1 MNPLGMM
8 KPLGILGGTFD
19 PVHHGHLRLAIE
31 ITEAVDMDA
40 VRLVPLYLPPH
51 REPPAA
57 PAALRLCML
66 NTAVAG
72 TPNLTVDDRELR
84 RARVS
89 YTVETLAE
97 LRRECPG
104 RPLCLILGM
113 DAFSG
118 LEGWHRWREIIGLA
132 HLAVARRPGSVLP
145 PFGPIHDVLD
155 RHGVTDPSGLHR
167 REAGCL
173 LIRDVPALDISA
185 SAIRARIAAG
195 RSPRHLL
202 PDAVLDLIERN
213 SLYRETAK

>member
-1 MNPLGMM
+1 M
-8 KPLGILGGTFD
+8 KPVGILGGTFD

-31 ITEAVDMDA
+31 MAEALDLA
-40 VRLVPLYLPPH
+40 EVRLIPLYIPPH
-51 REPPAA
+51 REPPTA

-66 NTAVAG
+66 DVAVAD
-72 TPNLTVDDRELR
+72 TPPLTVDDRELR

-89 YTVETLAE
+89 YTVETLAG
-97 LRRECPG
+97 LRGDLPG

-113 DAFSG
+113 DAFAG
-118 LEGWHRWREIIGLA
+118 LEGWQGWREIIGLA
-132 HLAVARRPGSVLP
+132 HLAVAKRPGSALAP
-145 PFGPIHDVLD
+145 SGPIQDLLD
-155 RHGVTDPSGLHR
+155 RHGVTDPSDLHR

-202 PDAVLDLIERN
+202 PDAVLELIERN

>member
-1 MNPLGMM
+1 M
-8 KPLGILGGTFD
+8 KPLGILGGSFD

-31 ITEAVDMDA
+31 MAEALDLGE

-57 PAALRLCML
+57 PAVLRLCML
-66 NTAVAG
+66 KAAVAD
-72 TPNLTVDDRELR
+72 TPPLTMDDRELR

-97 LRRECPG
+97 LRGDLPG

-113 DAFSG
+113 DAFAG
-118 LEGWHRWREIIGLA
+118 LEGWQRWREIIGLA
-132 HLAVARRPGSVLP
+132 HLAVAQRPGSVLSP
-145 PFGPIHDVLD
+145 SGALRDLLD
-155 RHGVTDPSGLHR
+155 RHGVTDPSDLHR

-173 LIRDVPALDISA
+173 LIHDVPMLDISA

-202 PDAVLDLIERN
+202 PDAVLELIERN

>member
-1 MNPLGMM
+1 M

-19 PVHHGHLRLAIE
+19 PIHHGHLRLAIE
-31 ITEAVDMDA
+31 MAEALDLA
-40 VRLVPLYLPPH
+40 EVRLVPLYLPPH
-51 REPPAA
+51 REPPTA
-57 PAALRLCML
+57 PPALRLRML
-66 NTAVAG
+66 DAAVAD
-72 TPNLTVDDRELR
+72 TPPLRVDDRELR

-97 LRRECPG
+97 LRGDLPG

-113 DAFSG
+113 DAFAG
-118 LEGWHRWREIIGLA
+118 LEDWQRWREIIGLA
-132 HLAVARRPGSVLP
+132 HLAVAERPGSALSP
-145 PFGPIHDVLD
+145 SSPIQDVID
-155 RHGVTDPSGLHR
+155 RHGVTDPSDLHR

-213 SLYRETAK
+213 SLYRKTAT

>member
-1 MNPLGMM
+1 M

-19 PVHHGHLRLAIE
+19 PIHHGHLRLAIE
-31 ITEAVDMDA
+31 MAEALDLA
-40 VRLVPLYLPPH
+40 EVRLVPLYLPPH

-66 NTAVAG
+66 NAAVADA
-72 TPNLTVDDRELR
+72 PFLTVDDRELR

-97 LRRECPG
+97 LRGEFAG

-132 HLAVARRPGSVLP
+132 HVAVAQRPGSGLALS
-145 PFGPIHDVLD
+145 GPLQDVLD
-155 RHGVTDPSGLHR
+155 RHRLNDPSDLHR

-173 LIRDVPALDISA
+173 LLRDVPALDISA

-213 SLYRETAK
+213 SLYRDTAK

>member
-1 MNPLGMM
+1 M

-19 PVHHGHLRLAIE
+19 PIHHGHLRLAIE
-31 ITEAVDMDA
+31 MAEALDLA
-40 VRLVPLYLPPH
+40 EVRLVPLYLPPH
-51 REPPAA
+51 REPPTA
-57 PAALRLCML
+57 PAALRLRML
-66 NTAVAG
+66 DAAVAD
-72 TPNLTVDDRELR
+72 TPPLRVDDRELR

-97 LRRECPG
+97 LRGDLPG

-113 DAFSG
+113 DAFAG
-118 LEGWHRWREIIGLA
+118 LEGWQRWREIIGLA
-132 HLAVARRPGSVLP
+132 HLAVAKRPGSALSP
-145 PFGPIHDVLD
+145 SSPIQDVID
-155 RHGVTDPSGLHR
+155 RHGVTDPSDLHR

-202 PDAVLDLIERN
+202 PDAVLELIERN
-213 SLYRETAK
+213 SLYRKTAK

>member
-1 MNPLGMM
+1 M

-31 ITEAVDMDA
+31 MAEALDLAEVW
-40 VRLVPLYLPPH
+40 LVPLYLPPH
-51 REPPAA
+51 REPPTA
-57 PAALRLCML
+57 PPALRLRML
-66 NTAVAG
+66 DAAVAD
-72 TPNLTVDDRELR
+72 TPSLRVDDRELR

-97 LRRECPG
+97 LRGDRPG

-113 DAFSG
+113 DAFAG
-118 LEGWHRWREIIGLA
+118 LEGWQRWREIIRLA
-132 HLAVARRPGSVLP
+132 HLAVAKRPGSALSP
-145 PFGPIHDVLD
+145 SDPIQDVID
-155 RHGVTDPSGLHR
+155 RHGVTDPSDLHR

-202 PDAVLDLIERN
+202 PDAVLELIERN
-213 SLYRETAK
+213 SLYRKTAK

>member
-1 MNPLGMM
+1 M
-8 KPLGILGGTFD
+8 KPSGILGGTFD

-31 ITEAVDMDA
+31 MAETLDLDE

-51 REPPAA
+51 REPPTA
-57 PAALRLCML
+57 PAALRLRML
-66 NTAVAG
+66 DAAIAD
-72 TPNLTVDDRELR
+72 TPFLTLDDRELR

-97 LRRECPG
+97 LRGDLPG

-113 DAFSG
+113 DAFAG
-118 LEGWHRWREIIGLA
+118 FEGWQRWREIIGLA
-132 HLAVARRPGSVLP
+132 HVAVAKRPGSTLSP
-145 PFGPIHDVLD
+145 SGPIQDVLQH
-155 RHGVTDPSGLHR
+155 HGVTDPADLHR
-167 REAGCL
+167 REAGCV

>member
-1 MNPLGMM
+1 M

-19 PVHHGHLRLAIE
+19 PIHHGHLRLAIE
-31 ITEAVDMDA
+31 MAEALDLA
-40 VRLVPLYLPPH
+40 EVRLVPLYLPPH
-51 REPPAA
+51 REPPTA
-57 PAALRLCML
+57 PPALRLRML
-66 NTAVAG
+66 EAAVAD
-72 TPNLTVDDRELR
+72 TPPLRVDDRELR

-97 LRRECPG
+97 LRGDLPG

-113 DAFSG
+113 DAFAG
-118 LEGWHRWREIIGLA
+118 LEGWQRWREIIGLA
-132 HLAVARRPGSVLP
+132 HLAVTKRPGSALSP
-145 PFGPIHDVLD
+145 SDPIQDVID
-155 RHGVTDPSGLHR
+155 RHGVTDPSDLHR

-202 PDAVLDLIERN
+202 PDAVLELIERN
-213 SLYRETAK
+213 SLYRKTAK

>member
-1 MNPLGMM
+1 M
-8 KPLGILGGTFD
+8 KPVGILGGTFD

-31 ITEAVDMDA
+31 MAEALDLA
-40 VRLVPLYLPPH
+40 EVRLVPLYLPPH
-51 REPPAA
+51 REPPTA

-66 NTAVAG
+66 NAGVAD
-72 TPNLTVDDRELR
+72 TPPLTVDDRELR

-89 YTVETLAE
+89 YTVESLAE
-97 LRRECPG
+97 LRGDLPG

-113 DAFSG
+113 DAFAG
-118 LEGWHRWREIIGLA
+118 LEGWQRWREIIGLA
-132 HLAVARRPGSVLP
+132 HLVVAKRPGSALSP
-145 PFGPIHDVLD
+145 SGPLQDVLD
-155 RHGVTDPSGLHR
+155 RHGVTDPSDLHR

-173 LIRDVPALDISA
+173 LIREVPALDISA

>member
-1 MNPLGMM
+1 M

-19 PVHHGHLRLAIE
+19 PIHHGHLRLAIE
-31 ITEAVDMDA
+31 MAEALDLDE

-51 REPPAA
+51 REPPTA
-57 PAALRLCML
+57 PPALRLRML
-66 NTAVAG
+66 DAAVAD
-72 TPNLTVDDRELR
+72 TPPLRVDDRELQ

-97 LRRECPG
+97 LRGDLPG

-113 DAFSG
+113 DAFAG
-118 LEGWHRWREIIGLA
+118 LEDWRRWREIIGLA
-132 HLAVARRPGSVLP
+132 HLAVAKRPGSALSP
-145 PFGPIHDVLD
+145 SSPIQDVID
-155 RHGVTDPSGLHR
+155 RHGATDPSDVHR

-202 PDAVLDLIERN
+202 PDAVLELIERN
-213 SLYRETAK
+213 SLYRKTAT

>member
-1 MNPLGMM
+1 M

-31 ITEAVDMDA
+31 MAEALGLA
-40 VRLVPLYLPPH
+40 EVRLVPLYLAPH
-51 REPPAA
+51 REPPTAS
-57 PAALRLCML
+57 AALRLRML
-66 NTAVAG
+66 NAAIAG
-72 TPNLTVDDRELR
+72 TPNLTVDERELR

-89 YTVETLAE
+89 YTIETLAE
-97 LRRECPG
+97 LRRERCG

-132 HLAVARRPGSVLP
+132 HLAVAKRPGSALSP
-145 PFGPIHDVLD
+145 SGPIQGLLD
-155 RHGVTDPSGLHR
+155 RHGVPDPSELHR
-167 REAGCL
+167 QEAGCL

-202 PDAVLDLIERN
+202 PDAVLELIERN
-213 SLYRETAK
+213 RLYRKTAT

>member
-1 MNPLGMM
+1 M
-8 KPLGILGGTFD
+8 KPVGILGGTFD

-31 ITEAVDMDA
+31 MAEALDLA
-40 VRLVPLYLPPH
+40 EVRLVPLYLPPH
-51 REPPAA
+51 REPPTA

-66 NTAVAG
+66 NAGVAD
-72 TPNLTVDDRELR
+72 TPPLTVDDRELR

-89 YTVETLAE
+89 YTVETLAG
-97 LRRECPG
+97 LRGDLPG

-113 DAFSG
+113 DAFAG
-118 LEGWHRWREIIGLA
+118 LEGWQRWREIIGLA
-132 HLAVARRPGSVLP
+132 HLAVAKRPGSALSP
-145 PFGPIHDVLD
+145 PGPIHDVLD
-155 RHGVTDPSGLHR
+155 RHGVTDPSDLHR

>member
-1 MNPLGMM
+1 M

-31 ITEAVDMDA
+31 MAEALDLA
-40 VRLVPLYLPPH
+40 EVRLVPLYLPPH
-51 REPPAA
+51 REPPTA
-57 PAALRLCML
+57 PPALRLRML
-66 NTAVAG
+66 DAAVAD
-72 TPNLTVDDRELR
+72 TPPLRVDDRELR

-97 LRRECPG
+97 LRGDLPG

-113 DAFSG
+113 DAFAG
-118 LEGWHRWREIIGLA
+118 LEGWQRWREIIGLA
-132 HLAVARRPGSVLP
+132 HLAVAKRPGSALSP
-145 PFGPIHDVLD
+145 SSPIQDVID
-155 RHGVTDPSGLHR
+155 RHGVTDPSDLHR

-173 LIRDVPALDISA
+173 LIREVPALDISA

-202 PDAVLDLIERN
+202 PDAVLELIERN
-213 SLYRETAK
+213 SLYRKTAK

>member
-1 MNPLGMM
+1 M

-31 ITEAVDMDA
+31 MAEALDLA
-40 VRLVPLYLPPH
+40 EVRLVPLYLPPH

-66 NTAVAG
+66 NAAVAD
-72 TPNLTVDDRELR
+72 TPPLTVDDRELR

-97 LRRECPG
+97 LRGDLPG

-113 DAFSG
+113 DAFAG
-118 LEGWHRWREIIGLA
+118 LEDWRRWREIIGLA
-132 HLAVARRPGSVLP
+132 HLAVAKRPGSALSP
-145 PFGPIHDVLD
+145 SGPIQGLLLD
-155 RHGVTDPSGLHR
+155 RHGVPDPSELHR

-202 PDAVLDLIERN
+202 PDAVLEIIESN

>member
-1 MNPLGMM
+1 M

-19 PVHHGHLRLAIE
+19 PIHHGHLRLAIE
-31 ITEAVDMDA
+31 MAEALDLDE

-51 REPPAA
+51 REPPTA
-57 PAALRLCML
+57 PPALRLRML
-66 NTAVAG
+66 DAAVAD
-72 TPNLTVDDRELR
+72 TPPLRVDDRELR

-97 LRRECPG
+97 LRGDLPG

-113 DAFSG
+113 DAFAG
-118 LEGWHRWREIIGLA
+118 LEDWRRWREIIGLA
-132 HLAVARRPGSVLP
+132 HLAVAKRPGSALSP
-145 PFGPIHDVLD
+145 SSPIQDVID
-155 RHGVTDPSGLHR
+155 RHGATDLSDVHR

-202 PDAVLDLIERN
+202 PDAVLELIERN
-213 SLYRETAK
+213 SLYRKTAT

>member
-1 MNPLGMM
+1 M

-19 PVHHGHLRLAIE
+19 PIHHGHLRLAIE
-31 ITEAVDMDA
+31 MAEALDLA
-40 VRLVPLYLPPH
+40 EVRLVPLYLPPH
-51 REPPAA
+51 REPPTA
-57 PAALRLCML
+57 PPALRLRML
-66 NTAVAG
+66 DAAVAD
-72 TPNLTVDDRELR
+72 TPPLRVDDRELR

-89 YTVETLAE
+89 YTVESLAE
-97 LRRECPG
+97 LRGDLPG

-113 DAFSG
+113 DAFAG
-118 LEGWHRWREIIGLA
+118 LEDWQRWREIIGLA
-132 HLAVARRPGSVLP
+132 HLAVAERPGSALSP
-145 PFGPIHDVLD
+145 SSPIQDVID
-155 RHGVTDPSGLHR
+155 RHGVTDPSDLHR

-213 SLYRETAK
+213 SLYRKTAK

>member
-1 MNPLGMM
+1 M

-19 PVHHGHLRLAIE
+19 PIHHGHLRLAIE
-31 ITEAVDMDA
+31 MAEALDLA
-40 VRLVPLYLPPH
+40 EVRLVPLYLPPH
-51 REPPAA
+51 REPPTA
-57 PAALRLCML
+57 PPALRLRML
-66 NTAVAG
+66 DAAVAD
-72 TPNLTVDDRELR
+72 TPPLRVDDRELR

-97 LRRECPG
+97 LRDDLPG

-113 DAFSG
+113 DAFAG
-118 LEGWHRWREIIGLA
+118 LEDWQRWREIIGLA
-132 HLAVARRPGSVLP
+132 HLAVAERPGSALSP
-145 PFGPIHDVLD
+145 SSPIQDVID
-155 RHGVTDPSGLHR
+155 RHGVTDPSDLHR

-173 LIRDVPALDISA
+173 LIREVPALDISA

-213 SLYRETAK
+213 SLYRKTAT

>member
-1 MNPLGMM
+1 
-8 KPLGILGGTFD
+8 D
-19 PVHHGHLRLAIE
+19 
-31 ITEAVDMDA
+31 
-40 VRLVPLYLPPH
+40 
-51 REPPAA
+51 
-57 PAALRLCML
+57 
-66 NTAVAG
+66 TAVAD
-72 TPNLTVDDRELR
+72 TPPLTVDDRELR

-97 LRRECPG
+97 LRGELPG

-113 DAFSG
+113 DAFAG
-118 LEGWHRWREIIGLA
+118 LEGWQRWREILGLA
-132 HLAVARRPGSVLP
+132 HLAVAKRPGSALSP
-145 PFGPIHDVLD
+145 SSPIHDVID
-155 RHGVTDPSGLHR
+155 RHGVTDPLDLHR

-202 PDAVLDLIERN
+202 PDAVLELIERD

>member
-1 MNPLGMM
+1 M
-8 KPLGILGGTFD
+8 KPVGILGGTFD

-31 ITEAVDMDA
+31 MAEALDLA
-40 VRLVPLYLPPH
+40 EVRLVPLFLPPH
-51 REPPAA
+51 REPPTA

-66 NTAVAG
+66 NAAVAD
-72 TPNLTVDDRELR
+72 TPPLTVDDRELR

-89 YTVETLAE
+89 YTVETLAG
-97 LRRECPG
+97 LRGDLPG

-113 DAFSG
+113 DAFAG
-118 LEGWHRWREIIGLA
+118 LEGWQRWREIIDLA
-132 HLAVARRPGSVLP
+132 HLAVAKRPGSALSP
-145 PFGPIHDVLD
+145 SGPIQDVLD
-155 RHGVTDPSGLHR
+155 RHGVTDPSDLHR

-202 PDAVLDLIERN
+202 PDAVLDIIERN
-213 SLYRETAK
+213 GLYRETAK

>member
-1 MNPLGMM
+1 M

-19 PVHHGHLRLAIE
+19 PIHHGHLRLAIE
-31 ITEAVDMDA
+31 MAEALDLA
-40 VRLVPLYLPPH
+40 EVRLVPLYLPPH
-51 REPPAA
+51 REPPTA
-57 PAALRLCML
+57 PPALRLRML
-66 NTAVAG
+66 DAAVAD
-72 TPNLTVDDRELR
+72 TPPLRVDDRELR

-97 LRRECPG
+97 LRGDLPG

-113 DAFSG
+113 DAFAG
-118 LEGWHRWREIIGLA
+118 LEDWQRWREIIGLA
-132 HLAVARRPGSVLP
+132 HLAVAERPGSALSP
-145 PFGPIHDVLD
+145 SSPIQDVID
-155 RHGVTDPSGLHR
+155 RHGVTDPSDLHR

-173 LIRDVPALDISA
+173 LIREVPALDISA

-213 SLYRETAK
+213 SLYRKTAT

>member
-1 MNPLGMM
+1 M

-19 PVHHGHLRLAIE
+19 PIHHGHLRLAIE
-31 ITEAVDMDA
+31 MAEALDLA
-40 VRLVPLYLPPH
+40 EVRLVPLYLPPH
-51 REPPAA
+51 REPPTA
-57 PAALRLCML
+57 PAALRLRML
-66 NTAVAG
+66 DAAVAD
-72 TPNLTVDDRELR
+72 TPPLRVDDRELR

-97 LRRECPG
+97 LRGDLPG

-113 DAFSG
+113 DAFAG
-118 LEGWHRWREIIGLA
+118 LEGWQRWREIIGLA
-132 HLAVARRPGSVLP
+132 HLAVAKRPGSALSP
-145 PFGPIHDVLD
+145 SSPTQDVID
-155 RHGVTDPSGLHR
+155 RHGVTDPSDLHR

-202 PDAVLDLIERN
+202 PDAVLELIERN
-213 SLYRETAK
+213 SLYRKTAK